1 MPGVT
6 RGGTILQRR
15 GAARAGALALALA
28 LGAAPVACDQGQAT
42 QPPGPSNTT
51 SYHVSIFN
59 ACGAKMRIRKNDP
72 KDEANTLFLFKN
84 MRETITGTN
93 ETLWLIDDRGDAVA
107 HYQPV
112 QGKQSVRVTADCTAI
127 VRE

>member
-1 MPGVT
+1 MPGAT
-6 RGGTILQRR
+6 RGGTNQRR
-15 GAARAGALALALA
+15 RRAALAGALALAV
-28 LGAAPVACDQGQAT
+28 GAAPIACDQGQAT

-72 KDEANTLFLFKN
+72 KDETNTLFLFKN

-93 ETLWLIDDRGDAVA
+93 ETLWLIDDHGEAVA